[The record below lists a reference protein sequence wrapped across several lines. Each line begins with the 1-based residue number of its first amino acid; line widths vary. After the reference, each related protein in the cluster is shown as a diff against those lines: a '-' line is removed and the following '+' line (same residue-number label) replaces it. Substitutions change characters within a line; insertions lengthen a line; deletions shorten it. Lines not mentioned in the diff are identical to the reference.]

1 VPPARPAIARE
12 PTSLTVADRAHR
24 RRAPGC
30 GRCHIWRNPTTSRSL
45 YRGVS
50 PALPS
55 RRVPARP
62 RKQGPHPRASGH
74 LLLANS
80 GTEMRT
86 RLPTHQDECRGRP
99 VGTAFGEKRVSTAGL
114 RTSAFTIGRPT
125 LALSWLRSPGRGL
138 GGRPACPIAQEHAP
152 QPSPADAS
160 CATVAITSAGSP
172 TLLLAV
178 LGDSEPGPDHAAP
191 ADPLSRRDGPVG
203 ARDGLPALHR

>member
-74 LLLANS
+74 LLLATS
-80 GTEMRT
+80 GPARRSQT
-86 RLPTHQDECRGRP
+86 PAACRGPARARVRTVGRELAASQGKMDVRVLMRSAYVDARIGRSRGPPCIRRP
-99 VGTAFGEKRVSTAGL
+99 TGPALRWPRPLPRSDSRVPTPASLAAQTRESTAEVGCP
-114 RTSAFTIGRPT
+114 RDD
-125 LALSWLRSPGRGL
+125 RSR
-138 GGRPACPIAQEHAP
+138 
-152 QPSPADAS
+152 
-160 CATVAITSAGSP
+160 
-172 TLLLAV
+172 
-178 LGDSEPGPDHAAP
+178 
-191 ADPLSRRDGPVG
+191 SR
-203 ARDGLPALHR
+203 